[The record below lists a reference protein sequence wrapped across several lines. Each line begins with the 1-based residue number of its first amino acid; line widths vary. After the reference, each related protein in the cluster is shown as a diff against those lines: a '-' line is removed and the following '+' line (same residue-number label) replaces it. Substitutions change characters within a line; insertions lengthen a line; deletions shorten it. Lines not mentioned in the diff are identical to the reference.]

1 MVCVCLYMCEHVC
14 ICLCVCLCM
23 CVTAHVFQNCKM
35 STWTFKS
42 PTYVRLRPLASL
54 AKPPPHRP
62 RALHRLPLCHPPT
75 RTHTHALTH
84 MCVWHIHLASLLKL
98 ICTSRR
104 AASHPSPT
112 VPHPFPFP
120 CCVLVAVVWLTVS
133 QPPPRSLP
141 YTVPPQAL
149 RPWQIC
155 IRNGQL
161 HDACQADGQK
171 QQWRQVEGGRGRGK
185 DRGRQSSRQE
195 EQ

>member
-1 MVCVCLYMCEHVC
+1 MYFKIAKCLHGHLKVRR
-14 ICLCVCLCM
+14 
-23 CVTAHVFQNCKM
+23 
-35 STWTFKS
+35 TFAS
-42 PTYVRLRPLASL
+42 VHLPPWPTL
-54 AKPPPHRP
+54 PPPSP
-62 RALHRLPLCHPPT
+62 CPAQAAPLPS
-75 RTHTHALTH
+75 THTHALTH

-112 VPHPFPFP
+112 GPHPFPFPFP

-161 HDACQADGQK
+161 HYACQADGQK
-171 QQWRQVEGGRGRGK
+171 QQWRQVEGGRGK
-185 DRGRQSSRQE
+185 DRGQAE
-195 EQ
+195 K